1 MSSGYANKYGLAN
14 SQIDYVIGGTKVAG
28 APYVTRPAPPVPPNL
43 AIIKEGEI
51 EQMDDLYIFLKQL
64 SNRSYQENEFL
75 LSYALTGWLST
86 QPSSSTEGMSDL
98 ELILKQY
105 KSGKSIVVK
114 KQVEECLRY
123 IDDWFRKWNG
133 RD

>member
-1 MSSGYANKYGLAN
+1 
-14 SQIDYVIGGTKVAG
+14 
-28 APYVTRPAPPVPPNL
+28 
-43 AIIKEGEI
+43 
-51 EQMDDLYIFLKQL
+51 MDDLYIFLKKL
-64 SNRSYQENEFL
+64 SNNSYQENEFL
-75 LSYALTGWLST
+75 LSYALTGWLNT

-105 KSGKSIVVK
+105 KSGKSIVIN

-133 RD
+133 RN

>member
-1 MSSGYANKYGLAN
+1 
-14 SQIDYVIGGTKVAG
+14 
-28 APYVTRPAPPVPPNL
+28 
-43 AIIKEGEI
+43 
-51 EQMDDLYIFLKQL
+51 MDDLYIFLKQL
-64 SNRSYQENEFL
+64 SNSSYQENEFL

-86 QPSSSTEGMSDL
+86 QSSSSTEGMSDL

-105 KSGKSIVVK
+105 KSGKSMVVK

-133 RD
+133 RN

>member
-1 MSSGYANKYGLAN
+1 MG
-14 SQIDYVIGGTKVAG
+14 
-28 APYVTRPAPPVPPNL
+28 
-43 AIIKEGEI
+43 
-51 EQMDDLYIFLKQL
+51 DLYIFLKQL
-64 SNRSYQENEFL
+64 SNNSYQENEFL
-75 LSYALTGWLST
+75 LSYALTGWLNT

-105 KSGKSIVVK
+105 RSGKSSIVN

-133 RD
+133 RH